1 VDVQQREFALDQ
13 VAAAKMGQ
21 SVEDYRTGREE
32 RIEKWTKRFHNEMT
46 RWGTDDPLQV
56 LPCVMSKVEEIAIA
70 EARSAANKAAAA
82 ALMHLKASLRK
93 GLK

>member
-21 SVEDYRTGREE
+21 CVEDYRTGGEE
-32 RIEKWTKRFHNEMT
+32 RIEKWTRRFHNEMT

-56 LPCVMSKVEEIAIA
+56 LPCILSKLEEICIA
-70 EARSAANKAAAA
+70 EARSAATKAATA
-82 ALMHLKASLRK
+82 ALMHLKAGLRRSLK
-93 GLK
+93 